1 MKTRDINGIQV
12 QQGSANVYADL
23 GLPDADKLKIKTGL
37 VIEIR
42 KAMRNLSLTQQDA
55 ARRMGITQPK
65 VSDMMRGDFANLS
78 ERKLMDCLTRLG
90 YDIEISVRP
99 AKANI
104 GHLILAA
111 A

>member
-1 MKTRDINGIQV
+1 MKTRLVNGVEV
-12 QQGSANVYADL
+12 QQGSDNVYADL

-37 VIEIR
+37 VVEIR
-42 KAMRNLSLTQQDA
+42 KAMRKLELTQQQA
-55 ARRMGITQPK
+55 AKRMGITQPK
-65 VSDMMRGDFANLS
+65 VSDMMRGDFTNLS

-99 AKANI
+99 AKSEF
-104 GHLILAA
+104 GHLMLAA

>member
-1 MKTRDINGIQV
+1 MKKRRIDGIEA
-12 QQGSANVYADL
+12 QQGSGCVYADL
-23 GLPDADKLKIKTGL
+23 GLPDAEKRKIKTGL

-42 KAMRNLSLTQQDA
+42 KAMRSLGLTQQEA
-55 ARRMGITQPK
+55 AKRMGITQPK

-99 AKANI
+99 AKAGV
-104 GHLILAA
+104 GHLVLAA
-111 A
+111 G